1 MQDNNITDVEFK
13 EIPAPGTTAAETDFN
28 PAQYVINALTAAG
41 HPNPTAWALH
51 VDPRVET
58 AEKEV
63 DRIFFA
69 NRALR
74 LYISEQEV
82 ADNISPRMLLAEGI
96 PAGKWCALVDKGLVP
111 WLMGQFDSK
120 GQRIDQQKVEEV
132 LTEEGVVA
140 ASVEEPESFESST
153 EPTDLAAKVSIIN
166 AAPQSHTLGMED
178 HSSTPVISVDEAAP
192 GTTDQHVEEVREG
205 SMDSLP
211 GSITE

>member
-13 EIPAPGTTAAETDFN
+13 EVPTETAAATTSEFFL
-28 PAQYVINALTAAG
+28 PANYLINALTAAG

-51 VDPRVET
+51 IDPRVET
-58 AEKEV
+58 AEEEK

-74 LYISEQEV
+74 IYLSEQEA
-82 ADNISPRMLLAEGI
+82 ADTISVRMLLAEGI
-96 PAGKWCALVDKGLVP
+96 PAAKWCALVDKGIVP
-111 WLMGQFDSK
+111 WLMGQFDEK

-132 LTEEGVVA
+132 LAEEGVEA
-140 ASVEEPESFESST
+140 APTDVETQESFQSTT
-153 EPTDLAAKVSIIN
+153 EPSNLADKIN
-166 AAPQSHTLGMED
+166 AMAPAARTATFVLPEGQA
-178 HSSTPVISVDEAAP
+178 PVIGVDEAAP
-192 GTTDQHVEEVREG
+192 G